1 MDTAEIVALVAQYD
15 TLLENYEI
23 QQDIHSSRVLKEFL
37 KAFPNIPNYDSV
49 GNYVGP
55 VANEDGWMQK

>member
-1 MDTAEIVALVAQYD
+1 MNTTEIVALVAQYN

-23 QQDIHSSRVLKEFL
+23 QPDNHSSRVLKEFL

-49 GNYVGP
+49 GNYIGP
-55 VANEDGWMQK
+55 VANENGWTA